1 MGATKRVPR
10 GARWWRRQA
19 LAAGFAVA
27 AVAGVTACE
36 GGGLSSAAVALT
48 TDETVTKE
56 LNRQKTEVRWLSC
69 TATFGDK
76 DDKGGKGGKDGKGDG
91 NGSSSGGEDTV
102 ASVDCQGETQ
112 DGKEITVT
120 GRVTH
125 AVNGACVRGNITA
138 KVDGKQVFHVDGL
151 GDCDSTSP
159 PRVGEPTQGEPRP
172 TVTVTVTTTVWCDQ
186 YPSCRPV
193 EGK

>member
-1 MGATKRVPR
+1 MGATTRFPR
-10 GARWWRRQA
+10 GTRGRRLA

-27 AVAGVTACE
+27 AVTGVTACE

-48 TDETVTKE
+48 TDGTVTKE
-56 LNRQKTEVRWLSC
+56 LNRQKDKVRWLTC
-69 TATFGDK
+69 TASLGDR
-76 DDKGGKGGKDGKGDG
+76 DR
-91 NGSSSGGEDTV
+91 SASPASEETA
-102 ASVDCQGETQ
+102 ASVDCEGETEG
-112 DGKEITVT
+112 GKEITVT

-125 AVNGACVRGNITA
+125 AVNNACVRGDITA
-138 KVDGKQVFHVDGL
+138 KVDGRQVFRVEGL
-151 GDCDSTSP
+151 GDCDSQSP
-159 PRVGEPTQGEPRP
+159 PRVGEPTQQGPRP